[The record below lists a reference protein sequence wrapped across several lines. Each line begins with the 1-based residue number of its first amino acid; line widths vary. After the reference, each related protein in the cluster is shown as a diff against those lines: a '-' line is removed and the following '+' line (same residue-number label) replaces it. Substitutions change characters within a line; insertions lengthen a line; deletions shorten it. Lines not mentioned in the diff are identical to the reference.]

1 MPTTSTVLS
10 PSHRLRELEKKRFH
24 AERRDR
30 IPVMDAETLRELC
43 RESDDYETPELN
55 DNLYAHF
62 QGFQRIEDL
71 DAYFNLKA
79 LWLESNGLT
88 KIENLASLANLRC
101 LYLSKNLIERIENLD
116 SLKEL
121 NTLDLSDNRI
131 KTISGLAQLPQL
143 SSLNLS
149 RNQLETYDD
158 LQELTRCAQLT
169 NVDVS
174 HNKLE
179 DPRVLEIFQAI
190 PQLRALRITGNA
202 VVSKTK
208 YFRKLYIASL
218 PQLSFL
224 DRPIFPMERAGVA
237 AWQQGGNDVE
247 LEAKRVFVNKEH
259 DERRRTLQEF
269 RDWQAQV
276 RAKRLKELDEER
288 LQKLLQDKENAS
300 QNPEA
305 VEGDQDDGVSL
316 DEIDLKGFRGITKEQ
331 YARLKPH
338 ERAKWDERI
347 AQAHAA
353 AAKETREVLGD
364 GIQKIGSKFWAANA
378 HRESEQKEELSA
390 DQPPPLLDNEEDGN
404 ACAPPSEAQDAT
416 SVLQSDLLDGDDL
429 QMVEAVTTGLSVL
442 HVTPSPAGLAE
453 YANQMDKQPQESLIA
468 TDKAAVPSLHANDS
482 SATDGN
488 AQREQPIAT
497 CINMMPPPAPVAAS
511 SFGGSTCRDG
521 DATTTPNRFVC
532 DAGDVRETW
541 AQLEQRARASPFLH
555 RPQHLPSVHSMR
567 EDEEEDDGSESDTSA
582 TTARSVVASRDA
594 APSSGLPIRALTRA
608 EILQELCAE
617 RRHHASPLAVMDV
630 DTPNVVPSQVAT
642 ASASLAR
649 MCTHDD
655 DRTNSDDGNTGR
667 AVSFTDIQSLD

>member
-24 AERRDR
+24 AERKGR
-30 IPVMDAETLRELC
+30 IPIMDAETLRELC
-43 RESDDYETPELN
+43 RENDGYETPELN

-62 QGFQRIEDL
+62 QGFQRIEGL

-88 KIENLASLANLRC
+88 KIENLAPLVSLRC
-101 LYLSKNLIERIENLD
+101 LYLSKNLIERIENLE
-116 SLKEL
+116 SLQEL
-121 NTLDLSDNRI
+121 NTLDLSDNRVR
-131 KTISGLAQLPQL
+131 TLSGLAQLSQL

-158 LQELTRCAQLT
+158 LQELTQCKQLT
-169 NVDVS
+169 NIDVS
-174 HNKLE
+174 HNRLE

-237 AWQQGGNDVE
+237 AWQQGGNDAE
-247 LEAKRVFVNKEH
+247 LEAKRAFVNSEH

-276 RAKRLKELDEER
+276 RAKRLKELDDER
-288 LQKLLQDKENAS
+288 LQKQLHDKENAS

-305 VEGDQDDGVSL
+305 VFEGECDDGVSL

-338 ERAKWDERI
+338 ERAKWDDRI

-353 AAKETREVLGD
+353 AVKETHEVLGD
-364 GIQKIGSKFWAANA
+364 GIQKIGATFWAANA
-378 HRESEQKEELSA
+378 RKQSEDAAPSPA
-390 DQPPPLLDNEEDGN
+390 VTTVDPPPPLLDTEELHDVSE
-404 ACAPPSEAQDAT
+404 PLIEAQDAAT
-416 SVLQSDLLDGDDL
+416 AVLRHDLLDDGDL
-429 QMVEAVTTGLSVL
+429 QMVEAATTGLSAL

-453 YANQMDKQPQESLIA
+453 CGNQKTESRVP
-468 TDKAAVPSLHANDS
+468 TDKAAGPGLHV
-482 SATDGN
+482 TDDN
-488 AQREQPIAT
+488 AQRERLIAA
-497 CINMMPPPAPVAAS
+497 CEMPPPAPVS
-511 SFGGSTCRDG
+511 SFGGST
-521 DATTTPNRFVC
+521 
-532 DAGDVRETW
+532 GDVRETW
-541 AQLEQRARASPFLH
+541 AQLEQRARASSFRH
-555 RPQHLPSVHSMR
+555 RPQHLPSVHSSMH
-567 EDEEEDDGSESDTSA
+567 EDEDDEDISA
-582 TTARSVVASRDA
+582 AAAQGVVASSS
-594 APSSGLPIRALTRA
+594 PSSARTIRALTRA
-608 EILQELCAE
+608 EILHELRAE
-617 RRHHASPLAVMDV
+617 HRQHAPPLSVIDV
-630 DTPNVVPSQVAT
+630 DTLKVVPSP
-642 ASASLAR
+642 ASASLGHV
-649 MCTHDD
+649 CTHDD
-655 DRTNSDDGNTGR
+655 RTNGKDT
-667 AVSFTDIQSLD
+667 VSCTNVQSLD